1 MLEGL
6 RKFILGES
14 AIIALLIVA
23 IVAILHGTEVSPH
36 VCYGLVGIATGVGF
50 ANALKAKNGKN

>member
-14 AIIALLIVA
+14 AIIAIV
-23 IVAILHGTEVSPH
+23 IVAILGHASPE
-36 VCYGLVGIATGVGF
+36 VCYSIAGIGTGVSI
-50 ANALKAKNGKN
+50 ANAIKSKNGKG